1 MSAGNLPML
10 VLRALLTKSGWSR
23 FSSLVQVD
31 SFESN
36 EYRRIYQHIERLHGT
51 TDADLTLGLLRAD
64 IDLLYIQKNDLREE
78 LNLVLNRLATQ
89 DAVPPDGL
97 EVLVRKFL
105 ERSAAWNIAEYVS
118 NNADKPEFSINAL
131 VDLGQRAVEISSKVN
146 QTVVSVFESPLSG
159 SPDSRRIANSL
170 GVSRQLDASLRGG
183 VAGGELLLYLAGPS
197 VGKTSYLCRTGAAFA
212 ERGRNVFH
220 VTLEINSRKV
230 FNSYDR
236 AWTSR
241 TTDELET
248 PQGQEACKSA
258 RASIRAAGGHVW
270 VADWSYLGIS
280 ANDVGAQFRQ
290 LSASR
295 CGDGLL
301 GPPEKD
307 CDCGLPRRA
316 DMIVIDYL
324 ELMQP
329 NKIPGKEM
337 RQAFKMIGQ
346 DVRSLARNL
355 DIPICSAWQVNRAGS
370 DAMLLSKKDVSES
383 WDIVKIADIIVGL
396 NQTDEQLRNRILVAN
411 IIKQRESTSRDMFEL
426 VSDLERMIVRDA
438 TVNNSKGIANVGS
451 VPSQG

>member
-10 VLRALLTKSGWSR
+10 VLRALLTKSGWAR
-23 FSSLVQVD
+23 FSNLVQVD

-51 TDADLTLGLLRAD
+51 TESDLTMSLLWAD
-64 IDLLYIQKNDLREE
+64 VDLQYIQKPDLREE
-78 LNLVLNRLATQ
+78 LGLVLDRLEAQ
-89 DAVPPDGL
+89 ESVPADGL
-97 EVLVRKFL
+97 ETLVKKFL
-105 ERSAAWNIAEYVS
+105 QRSMAWNIAEYVS
-118 NNADKPEFSINAL
+118 NNADKPEFSIDAL
-131 VDLGQRAVEISSKVN
+131 VDLGQRAVEIGNRVS
-146 QTVVSVFESPLSG
+146 QTVVSIFESPLSG

-170 GVSRQLDASLRGG
+170 GVSRQLDVSLRGG
-183 VAGGELLLYLAGPS
+183 VAGGELCLYLAGPS

-212 ERGRNVFH
+212 ERGLNVFH
-220 VTLEINSRKV
+220 VTLEINARKV
-230 FNSYDR
+230 FNGYDR

-248 PQGQEACKSA
+248 PEGQEAVKSA
-258 RASIRAAGGHVW
+258 RASVRAAGGHVW

-280 ANDVGAQFRQ
+280 ANDVGAEFRQ

-301 GPPEKD
+301 GKD
-307 CDCGLPRRA
+307 DCQCGQPRRA
-316 DMIVIDYL
+316 DLIIIDYL

-370 DAMLLSKKDVSES
+370 DVMLLSKKDVSES
-383 WDIVKIADIIVGL
+383 WDIVKIADIILGL
-396 NQTDEQLRNRILVAN
+396 NQTDEQLRNRRLILN

-426 VSDLERMIVRDA
+426 VSDLDRMIVRDA
-438 TVNNSKGIANVGS
+438 LTNDSKGIINV
-451 VPSQG
+451 